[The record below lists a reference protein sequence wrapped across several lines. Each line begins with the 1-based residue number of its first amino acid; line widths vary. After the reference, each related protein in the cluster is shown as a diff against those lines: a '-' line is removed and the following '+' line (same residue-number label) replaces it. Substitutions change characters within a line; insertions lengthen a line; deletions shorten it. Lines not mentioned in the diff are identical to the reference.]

1 VGPDDAASGVV
12 AIVPWERPGK
22 TWERL
27 WSTAIVTTQGA
38 DQFFAALPRGK
49 VAPAVRFAIVA
60 ELLAI
65 GSTVT
70 LLAVVAAFVFPEV
83 MVSLLVDDALRMEAL
98 RLAVIGLPLL
108 TAWMVLAHA
117 LHGVAVD
124 AGAARVGGISQRRRA
139 LRFGL
144 YACGW
149 DLMTSP
155 LGAVVTLFSKGV
167 RAMLG
172 LVSLAMGVPSRASQA
187 MLRGVYGLPDE
198 LCRGAQRTITRAV
211 IVTVA
216 ASALL
221 CIAVL
226 LLIW

>member
-1 VGPDDAASGVV
+1 M
-12 AIVPWERPGK
+12 
-22 TWERL
+22 

-49 VAPAVRFAIVA
+49 VAPAVRFAILA

-65 GSTVT
+65 GSTVS
-70 LLAVVAAFVFPEV
+70 LLAVIAAFIFPDV
-83 MVSLLVDDALRMEAL
+83 MVTLLVDDELRFEAI
-98 RLAVIGLPLL
+98 RLTIIGLPLL
-108 TAWMVLAHA
+108 TAWMVVAHA

-124 AGAARVGGISQRRRA
+124 AGASRVGGISQRRRA

-155 LGAVVTLFSKGV
+155 LGAVVTLFSRGM

-172 LVSLAMGVPSRASQA
+172 LLGLAMRVPSRASQA

-198 LCRGAQRTITRAV
+198 LARGAQRTITRAV
-211 IVTVA
+211 IATVA

-221 CIAVL
+221 CVAL
-226 LLIW
+226 LLFIG